1 MEKAKL
7 IKKVAVPKAGALVY
21 GYETGGE
28 AENLGGCWNYVQGF
42 APSCTSK
49 AYRELEDFQTDI
61 NDDGDRLDWCMGD

>member
-28 AENLGGCWNYVQGF
+28 AENLGGCWNSTQGVQP
-42 APSCTSK
+42 AAKNRPTRK
-49 AYRELEDFQTDI
+49 EER
-61 NDDGDRLDWCMGD
+61 